1 MAPPVK
7 RRKRNVIESSPHSSD
22 NEDNESIQVN
32 KFKSRLSSLAHSPP
46 PISSSS
52 EPFPGSMSQSSNS
65 TRSFLKPP
73 TKATIHP
80 PNAAPVHL
88 PNHRK
93 KSTTKSPSTSPEKPR
108 SRRKVEEKRQ
118 NADINTLF
126 ARQSQRQQAQTEGE
140 TIPKQRIKVL
150 NSRDIQQEADLIDDL
165 ISDDDDVGESRAQ
178 ATSIVGQ
185 AAKRGVGKNVFTNSG
200 TNTPSASQR
209 FVRPSQGS
217 VIERVTEEEDI
228 RPWAERFGPNNLEE
242 LGVHKK
248 KVIDVRT
255 WLDNVIGGQM
265 RQRLLILKGAAG
277 TGKTTTVQLLAK
289 DMGCDVLEWRN
300 PVGTIAS
307 SDGFQSMAAQ
317 FEEFMGRGGKF
328 GQLDLFS
335 DDHGEIPSKAEVK
348 PLDRRKQIIL
358 VEEFPNTFTRS
369 SSALQSFRSAIL
381 QYLASNTPP
390 LSLPHNP
397 KAIIDPITPVVM
409 IVSET
414 LLTTTSA
421 SADSFTAHRLLGP
434 EILQHPGVGVI
445 EFNAIAPTILAKA
458 LETVVQKESRKS
470 GRKKTPGPQVL
481 KKLGE
486 VGDIRSAI
494 GSLEF
499 MCLRGDVDDWGGKV
513 VFGKGKKTSKDTSLT
528 NMEEESLEL
537 ITRREA
543 SLGIFHAVG
552 KVVYNKREGK
562 VLDDVE
568 SLPHFISHHSR
579 PKKSEVGINELID
592 ETGTDTPTFIAA
604 LHENYILSCEAPP
617 SSFEFS
623 SLDHVNGCI
632 DALSD
637 SDLLCPCW
645 DGSLQS
651 SGFGGGITG
660 TGGDILRQDEMSF
673 QIAVRGILFSLP
685 HPVSRKAPAAAGF
698 RTGKTGDAHKMFY
711 PTSLKLWRM
720 KEEMES
726 TLDLWVTRLMKGEI
740 DPANTHSSS
749 ITSGAAAFARPKA
762 GTVESWKIKN
772 AAPLPSQSKSKSNPN
787 IPKEEYTPPLFALGV
802 SARTEMLLE
811 RLPYMIQIAK
821 SRSSPHQSRNPF
833 SSSSSSS
840 TSTITNFQTNP
851 LLASLSKITTFTGI
865 GPAQTSDDPASLS
878 DDESPNPNPSTE
890 NWATDK
896 PNGDGMGT
904 PRKKK
909 RGGNAG
915 VVMRK
920 GIGGQRAMP
929 VQQLEQKFVLSD
941 DDIEDD

>member
-1 MAPPVK
+1 MAPPAK
-7 RRKRNVIESSPHSSD
+7 RRKRSAIESSPHSSE
-22 NEDNESIQVN
+22 NEDNQSIQVN
-32 KFKSRLSSLAHSPP
+32 KFKGRFSSLAHSPP
-46 PISSSS
+46 PRSRSS
-52 EPFPGSMSQSSNS
+52 EPAPRSMSQSSNS
-65 TRSFLKPP
+65 TRSSSFLKPP
-73 TKATIHP
+73 AKATIHP
-80 PNAAPVHL
+80 HNAAPVYL

-108 SRRKVEEKRQ
+108 SKGRVEEKRQ
-118 NADINTLF
+118 NADIHTLF

-165 ISDDDDVGESRAQ
+165 ISDDDDVGEGQAQ
-178 ATSIVGQ
+178 AISIVGQ
-185 AAKRGVGKNVFTNSG
+185 AAKRGLGKNVFMNSG

-209 FVRPSQGS
+209 FVRPSQAS
-217 VIERVTEEEDI
+217 TIEHMVEEEDI

-248 KVIDVRT
+248 KVMDVRT
-255 WLDNVIGGQM
+255 WLDNVIGGRM

-289 DMGCDVLEWRN
+289 DLGCDVLEWRN
-300 PVGTIAS
+300 PVGSIDS

-317 FEEFMGRGGKF
+317 FEDFMGRGGKF

-335 DDHGEIPSKAEVK
+335 DDHGDISAEAEVK
-348 PLDRRKQIIL
+348 PLDQRKQIIL

-381 QYLASNTPP
+381 QYLASNTPL
-390 LSLPHNP
+390 LSMSHNP
-397 KAIIDPITPVVM
+397 HFKSDPITPVVM

-414 LLTTTSA
+414 LLATTSA

-445 EFNAIAPTILAKA
+445 EFNSIAPTILAKA

-470 GRKKTPGPQVL
+470 GRRKTPGPQVL

-528 NMEEESLEL
+528 KMEEESLEL

-562 VLDDVE
+562 VSGDVE
-568 SLPHFISHHSR
+568 SLPHFISHQSR

-637 SDLLCPCW
+637 SDLLCPSW
-645 DGSLQS
+645 DGSIQS

-673 QIAVRGILFSLP
+673 QIVVRGILFSLP
-685 HPVSRKAPAAAGF
+685 HPVSRKAPAAAGL

-726 TLDLWVTRLMKGEI
+726 TLDLWVTRLIKGEI
-740 DPANTHSSS
+740 DPTSTHASS
-749 ITSGAAAFARPKA
+749 ITSGAAVFARPKA
-762 GTVESWKIKN
+762 GTVESWKVKI
-772 AAPLPSQSKSKSNPN
+772 AAPLPSQSKSKSSLNT
-787 IPKEEYTPPLFALGV
+787 PKEEDSPPLLTLGV

-811 RLPYMIQIAK
+811 RLPYMIQISK
-821 SRSSPHQSRNPF
+821 SKSSHQSRNPF

-840 TSTITNFQTNP
+840 TSAITNFQNNP

-878 DDESPNPNPSTE
+878 DDESPNPNTE

-896 PNGDGMGT
+896 PNGNGMDT

-909 RGGNAG
+909 QGENMG
-915 VVMRK
+915 VFMKK
-920 GIGGQRAMP
+920 GIGNQRAMP
-929 VQQLEQKFVLSD
+929 MQQLEQKFVLSD

>member
-1 MAPPVK
+1 MAPPAK
-7 RRKRNVIESSPHSSD
+7 RRKRNVVESSPHTSE
-22 NEDNESIQVN
+22 NEDSQPVQVN
-32 KFKSRLSSLAHSPP
+32 KFKSRLSDLAHSPP
-46 PISSSS
+46 LSSSS
-52 EPFPGSMSQSSNS
+52 LEPITRSMSQSSSS
-65 TRSFLKPP
+65 TRSSFIKPSAK
-73 TKATIHP
+73 TANHP
-80 PNAAPVHL
+80 HNAAPLYL

-93 KSTTKSPSTSPEKPR
+93 KANTKSPSTSPEKPR
-108 SRRKVEEKRQ
+108 GKGKIEEKRKS
-118 NADINTLF
+118 ADIHTF
-126 ARQSQRQQAQTEGE
+126 FTKQAQRQQAEGE

-150 NSRDIQQEADLIDDL
+150 SSKDIQKEADLIDDL
-165 ISDDDDVGESRAQ
+165 ISDDDDDDVGESRAQ
-178 ATSIVGQ
+178 TVSMVGQ
-185 AAKRGVGKNVFTNSG
+185 AAKRVVGKNVFTNSG
-200 TNTPSASQR
+200 TYIPSASQR
-209 FVRPSQGS
+209 FVKPSQVPS
-217 VIERVTEEEDI
+217 LESIVEKEDM

-248 KVIDVRT
+248 KVTDVRT
-255 WLDNVIGGQM
+255 WLENVIRGQM
-265 RQRLLILKGAAG
+265 RQQLLILKGAAG

-289 DMGCDVLEWRN
+289 DMGCDILEWRN
-300 PVGTIAS
+300 PVGSVAS
-307 SDGFQSMAAQ
+307 SDGFQSVAAQ

-335 DDHGEIPSKAEVK
+335 DDNADILGKPEVK
-348 PLDRRKQIIL
+348 PLDRKKQIIL

-390 LSLPHNP
+390 LSVPYNP
-397 KAIIDPITPVVM
+397 KAKKDHITPVVM

-421 SADSFTAHRLLGP
+421 SADSFTAHRLLGA
-434 EILQHPGVGVI
+434 EILQHPGVGII

-458 LETVVQKESRKS
+458 LEIVVQKESRKS
-470 GRKKTPGPQVL
+470 GRRKTPGPQVL
-481 KKLGE
+481 RRLGE

-513 VFGKGKKTSKDTSLT
+513 VFGKGKKKSKDTLLT
-528 NMEEESLEL
+528 KMEEDSLEL

-552 KVVYNKREGK
+552 KVVYNKRESRAPGY
-562 VLDDVE
+562 VE

-579 PKKSEVGINELID
+579 PNKSEVNINELID

-637 SDLLCPCW
+637 SELLCPSW

-651 SGFGGGITG
+651 SGFGGGIIG

-698 RTGKTGDAHKMFY
+698 RTGKAADAHKMFY

-726 TLDLWVTRLMKGEI
+726 TLDLWVTRLIKGEADLTNI
-740 DPANTHSSS
+740 ESAS
-749 ITSGAAAFARPKA
+749 ITSGAAAFARPKP
-762 GTVESWKIKN
+762 GTVESWKTKN
-772 AAPLPSQSKSKSNPN
+772 AVPASSQSKSNSKSNPN
-787 IPKEEYTPPLFALGV
+787 TSKEENSPPLLSLGV

-811 RLPYMIQIAK
+811 RLPYMIQICKFKCK
-821 SRSSPHQSRNPF
+821 SQSQSRATFP
-833 SSSSSSS
+833 SP
-840 TSTITNFQTNP
+840 TNP
-851 LLASLSKITTFTGI
+851 LIKSLEKITTFTGI
-865 GPAQTSDDPASLS
+865 GPQQTADETATSSD
-878 DDESPNPNPSTE
+878 DDESKNNTE

-896 PNGDGMGT
+896 PDGVST
-904 PRKKK
+904 PTRKNKQARPVIK
-909 RGGNAG
+909 
-915 VVMRK
+915 K
-920 GIGGQRAMP
+920 GIGGERAMP

>member
-1 MAPPVK
+1 MAPPTK
-7 RRKRNVIESSPHSSD
+7 RRKRNVVESSPHTSE
-22 NEDNESIQVN
+22 NEDNQSVQVN
-32 KFKSRLSSLAHSPP
+32 KFKSRLSNLAHSPP
-46 PISSSS
+46 PRSSPL
-52 EPFPGSMSQSSNS
+52 EPTTRSMSQSSSS
-65 TRSFLKPP
+65 TRSSSLINPSAK
-73 TKATIHP
+73 TANHHH
-80 PNAAPVHL
+80 NAAPLYL
-88 PNHRK
+88 PNHHK
-93 KSTTKSPSTSPEKPR
+93 KSNTKSPSTSPEKPR
-108 SRRKVEEKRQ
+108 GKVKTEKRHK
-118 NADINTLF
+118 NADIHTF
-126 ARQSQRQQAQTEGE
+126 FTKQAQRQQAEGE

-150 NSRDIQQEADLIDDL
+150 SSKDIQKEADLRDDL

-178 ATSIVGQ
+178 TVSMVGQ

-200 TNTPSASQR
+200 AYTPSGSQR
-209 FVRPSQGS
+209 FVKPSQIS
-217 VIERVTEEEDI
+217 SLESIIEKEDM

-248 KVIDVRT
+248 KVTDVKT
-255 WLDNVIGGQM
+255 WLENVIGGQM

-277 TGKTTTVQLLAK
+277 TGKTTTIQLLAK
-289 DMGCDVLEWRN
+289 DMGCDILEWRN
-300 PVGTIAS
+300 PVGSVAS
-307 SDGFQSMAAQ
+307 SDGFQSIAAQ
-317 FEEFMGRGGKF
+317 FAEFMGRGGKF

-335 DDHGEIPSKAEVK
+335 DDNADILVKPEVK

-369 SSALQSFRSAIL
+369 SSTLQSFRSAIL
-381 QYLASNTPP
+381 QYLAFNTPP
-390 LSLPHNP
+390 LSMAYNSEA
-397 KAIIDPITPVVM
+397 KNDPITPVVM

-421 SADSFTAHRLLGP
+421 SADSFTAHRLLGA

-458 LETVVQKESRKS
+458 LEVVIQKESRKS
-470 GRKKTPGPQVL
+470 GRRKTPGPQVL
-481 KKLGE
+481 KRLGE

-513 VFGKGKKTSKDTSLT
+513 VFGKGKKISKDTLLT
-528 NMEEESLEL
+528 KMEEDSLEL

-552 KVVYNKREGK
+552 KVVYNKRESKAPG
-562 VLDDVE
+562 DVE
-568 SLPHFISHHSR
+568 YLPHFISHHSR
-579 PKKSEVGINELID
+579 PNQSEVNVNELID

-637 SDLLCPCW
+637 SELLCPSW

-651 SGFGGGITG
+651 SGFGGGVTG

-698 RTGKTGDAHKMFY
+698 RTGKAADAHKMFY

-720 KEEMES
+720 KEEMKS
-726 TLDLWVTRLMKGEI
+726 TLDLWVTRLIKGHI
-740 DPANTHSSS
+740 GLTNTESAST
-749 ITSGAAAFARPKA
+749 TSGTAAFARPKP
-762 GTVESWKIKN
+762 GTVESWKTKN
-772 AAPLPSQSKSKSNPN
+772 AVPASSQSKSISNSKSKPN
-787 IPKEEYTPPLFALGV
+787 TSKEENAPPLLSLGV

-811 RLPYMIQIAK
+811 RLPYMIQISK
-821 SRSSPHQSRNPF
+821 SKSQSQLQSRATNFSSPTNPF
-833 SSSSSSS
+833 
-840 TSTITNFQTNP
+840 
-851 LLASLSKITTFTGI
+851 LKSLEKITTFTGI
-865 GPAQTSDDPASLS
+865 GPQQTTDETATSSD
-878 DDESPNPNPSTE
+878 DDESKNNTE

-896 PNGDGMGT
+896 PDGVGT
-904 PRKKK
+904 PRRKNK
-909 RGGNAG
+909 GGG
-915 VVMRK
+915 LVIKK
-920 GIGGQRAMP
+920 GIGGERAMP

-941 DDIEDD
+941 DDIEED

>member
-1 MAPPVK
+1 MAPSAK
-7 RRKRNVIESSPHSSD
+7 RRKRNVVESSPRTSE
-22 NEDNESIQVN
+22 NEDDQSSQVN
-32 KFKSRLSSLAHSPP
+32 KFKTRLSSLAHSPP
-46 PISSSS
+46 PKSSSS
-52 EPFPGSMSQSSNS
+52 DPVSRPMSQSSS
-65 TRSFLKPP
+65 SARSSSLIRPP
-73 TKATIHP
+73 SKSANHP
-80 PNAAPVHL
+80 HNAAPVYL

-93 KSTTKSPSTSPEKPR
+93 NSNTKSPSTSPEK
-108 SRRKVEEKRQ
+108 SRRKGQVEEKRK
-118 NADINTLF
+118 NADIHTF
-126 ARQSQRQQAQTEGE
+126 FTKQAQRQQAEGE
-140 TIPKQRIKVL
+140 TIPKQRLKVF
-150 NSRDIQQEADLIDDL
+150 NSKDIQQEIDLTEDI
-165 ISDDDDVGESRAQ
+165 ISDDDDFEKSRAQ
-178 ATSIVGQ
+178 TVSMVGQ
-185 AAKRGVGKNVFTNSG
+185 ATKRGVGKNVFTNSG

-209 FVRPSQGS
+209 FLRPTQAPL
-217 VIERVTEEEDI
+217 VKPLVEEDM

-248 KVIDVRT
+248 KVTDVRT
-255 WLDNVIGGQM
+255 WLDNVIAGQM

-300 PVGTIAS
+300 PVGSVAS

-328 GQLDLFS
+328 GQLNLFS
-335 DDHGEIPSKAEVK
+335 DHGDVPAKLEDK
-348 PLDRRKQIIL
+348 PLGRRKQIIL

-369 SSALQSFRSAIL
+369 SSTLLSFRSAII
-381 QYLASNTPP
+381 QYLASNTP
-390 LSLPHNP
+390 SLAMPYNP
-397 KAIIDPITPVVM
+397 KAKNDPITPVVI
-409 IVSET
+409 IVSEA

-458 LETVVQKESRKS
+458 LEIVVQKESRKS
-470 GRKKTPGPQVL
+470 GRRKTPGPQVL

-499 MCLRGDVDDWGGKV
+499 MCLRGDIDDWGGKV
-513 VFGKGKKTSKDTSLT
+513 VFGKAKKTSKDTSLT
-528 NMEEESLEL
+528 KMEEESLEL

-552 KVVYNKREGK
+552 KVVHNKREGK
-562 VLDDVE
+562 VENDVE
-568 SLPHFISHHSR
+568 SLPHFISYHSR
-579 PKKSEVGINELID
+579 PKKSEVNINELID
-592 ETGTDTPTFIAA
+592 ETGTDTPTFIAS
-604 LHENYILSCEAPP
+604 LHENYILSCEAPA

-637 SDLLCPCW
+637 SDLLCPSW

-651 SGFGGGITG
+651 SGFGGGVTG

-673 QIAVRGILFSLP
+673 QISVRGILFSLP

-698 RTGKTGDAHKMFY
+698 RTGKAADAFKMFY

-720 KEEMES
+720 KEEIES
-726 TLDLWVTRLMKGEI
+726 TLDLWVARLIKGEI
-740 DPANTHSSS
+740 DLTHANTTS
-749 ITSGAAAFARPKA
+749 ITSGAAAFARPKP
-762 GTVESWKIKN
+762 GTVESWKSKN
-772 AAPLPSQSKSKSNPN
+772 AAPALSQSKTT
-787 IPKEEYTPPLFALGV
+787 PKAQKEDAPPLLTLGS
-802 SARTEMLLE
+802 SARTEMLLD
-811 RLPYMIQIAK
+811 RLPYMVQISKSKSK
-821 SRSSPHQSRNPF
+821 SRTAPTPTPF

-840 TSTITNFQTNP
+840 SSSFSSSSNLNP
-851 LLASLSKITTFTGI
+851 LLKSLEKITTFTGI
-865 GPAQTSDDPASLS
+865 GPQQTTEETPNEE
-878 DDESPNPNPSTE
+878 DESNSVSNEPNAG

-896 PNGDGMGT
+896 PDDVSASRKKMRGGMGV
-904 PRKKK
+904 
-909 RGGNAG
+909 
-915 VVMRK
+915 VVMKK
-920 GIGGQRAMP
+920 GMRGERGVP
-929 VQQLEQKFVLSD
+929 VQQQEEKFVLSD